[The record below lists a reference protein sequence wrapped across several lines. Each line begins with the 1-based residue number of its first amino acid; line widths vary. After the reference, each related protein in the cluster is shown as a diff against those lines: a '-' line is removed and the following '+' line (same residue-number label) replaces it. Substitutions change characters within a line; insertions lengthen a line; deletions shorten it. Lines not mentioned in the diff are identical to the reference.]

1 MNEVL
6 TAFDIT
12 VRSIEE
18 SVDNMR
24 IYLNKLEPNVAYDT
38 RLELAKIEGVLE
50 FAKKRVEELELN
62 ED

>member
-1 MNEVL
+1 MNEIL

-18 SVDNMR
+18 SVDNMS
-24 IYLNKLEPNVAYDT
+24 IYLKKLEPNVAYDA

-50 FAKKRVEELELN
+50 FAKKRVEELEFN